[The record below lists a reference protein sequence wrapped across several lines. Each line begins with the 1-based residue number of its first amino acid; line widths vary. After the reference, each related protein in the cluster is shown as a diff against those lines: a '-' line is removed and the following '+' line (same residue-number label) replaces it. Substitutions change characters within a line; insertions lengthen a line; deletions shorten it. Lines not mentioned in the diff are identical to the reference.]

1 MPRTYCTSSSIIDLS
16 HIQYYTDLSHLSEKL
31 KNSFVGARYWICNT
45 TKLKELLC
53 GVFWIKEKILQQLM
67 PTSIL
72 SFFQCIAVTFWKIS
86 LPGVPFFVLSDSCF
100 FSLADDSIHVI
111 CYKTSGLLA
120 NCRLMTTSPS
130 GEDHWHNGMLSHSM
144 ELYLS
149 WSQNAVHSSKT
160 FLKGHRMA

>member
-72 SFFQCIAVTFWKIS
+72 SFFSYIAVTFWKFS
-86 LPGVPFFVLSDSCF
+86 LPGVPFFVLSDFC
-100 FSLADDSIHVI
+100 SLSLLQMIAFMSTVT
-111 CYKTSGLLA
+111 KLLA
-120 NCRLMTTSPS
+120 CWQIADSWPLALQERITDIMECCLTPWNCISADPK
-130 GEDHWHNGMLSHSM
+130 MLST
-144 ELYLS
+144 L
-149 WSQNAVHSSKT
+149 QKR
-160 FLKGHRMA
+160 F